1 MGREREAR
9 GRGQECGW
17 SQDCRTQRA
26 TAEGGVRDVGV
37 AKAGKLN
44 LDPAGGV
51 PLTKG
56 GAQIGK

>member
-1 MGREREAR
+1 MDFKMASDFDQGSV
-9 GRGQECGW
+9 CGV
-17 SQDCRTQRA
+17 
-26 TAEGGVRDVGV
+26 GG